1 MFICLKIVFIL
12 VKIFD
17 KVYLLIRV
25 FVIVNLYF
33 FILFL
38 YVLKNRI
45 LEKKIFILSKLVKI
59 ILEKFIV

>member
-17 KVYLLIRV
+17 KVYLLIRI